1 MASGADNSSSE
12 GKSKRPSNTAFK
24 QQRLRAWQP
33 LLTPKSVLPTF
44 FIIGIIFAPIGGWL
58 LWASERVNELRI
70 DYTNCDQL
78 GSTLTTLSPNQFEY
92 HLQGVESKT
101 IPKPQEKYDSDTNT
115 CTLLFNLPKDLEA
128 SVFLYYRLTNFYQ
141 NHRRYTR
148 SFDVDQ
154 LKGKARSASD
164 LRSGDCSPLDV
175 HKAEGDDAEK
185 PYYPWGLI
193 EKSVFNDT
201 IGQPVLVNPAGGGS
215 KSTYEMSEKD
225 IAWEADRKRFNP
237 TAYKADQVHPP
248 PNWRARYKDGY
259 PDPIP
264 NLADDEHFLVW
275 MRTAGLP
282 TFRKL
287 YMKNTKDTMKSGF
300 YQIEVEMNY
309 DTRSFG
315 GTKSIVI
322 STTSFIGGR
331 NPVLG
336 IAFIVVGGLC
346 VLLGCIFAIRHF
358 YRPRRLGDHTY
369 LSWNQQVASGL
380 ADNGNGNGGG
390 GGGGAMSSARKNN
403 DTLRQRP

>member
-1 MASGADNSSSE
+1 
-12 GKSKRPSNTAFK
+12 

-58 LWASERVNELRI
+58 LWASERINEIRI
-70 DYTNCDQL
+70 DYTDCDQL
-78 GSTLTTLSPNQFEY
+78 SNTWSDLKSDQYEY
-92 HLQGVESKT
+92 HLNGIDSKS
-101 IPKPQEKYDSDTNT
+101 IIKPQEKYDSDSNT
-115 CTLLFNLPKDLEA
+115 CTISFNLPKDLEP

-154 LKGKARSASD
+154 LKGKTRSASD
-164 LRSGDCSPLDV
+164 LKGGDCSPLDV
-175 HKAEGDDAEK
+175 HKEGNGPEK
-185 PYYPWGLI
+185 PYYPCGLI
-193 EKSVFNDT
+193 ANSVFNDT
-201 IGQPVLVNPAGGGS
+201 IGQPVWTNPTGLDS
-215 KSTYEMSEKD
+215 KTTYQMTEKG
-225 IAWEADRKRFNP
+225 IAWDADRKRFNP
-237 TAYKADQVHPP
+237 TSYKPDDVYPP
-248 PNWRARYKDGY
+248 PNWAKRFPDGY
-259 PDPIP
+259 NDTIP

-287 YMKNTKDTMKSGF
+287 YMKNTEDTMKRGL
-300 YQIEVEMNY
+300 YQIEVQMNF

-380 ADNGNGNGGG
+380 ADNGTP
-390 GGGGAMSSARKNN
+390 SAANNAAASGRKNN
-403 DTLRQRP
+403 EGLLRQRP

>member
-1 MASGADNSSSE
+1 MAGGTRE
-12 GKSKRPSNTAFK
+12 GKSKQPSNTAFK

-58 LWASERVNELRI
+58 LWASERINELRV
-70 DYTNCDQL
+70 DYTNCDQQ
-78 GSTLTTLSPNQFEY
+78 SNTLSDVSDYEY
-92 HLQGVESKT
+92 HMHGIESSS
-101 IPKPQEKYDSDTNT
+101 IAKPRSSYDSESRV
-115 CTLLFNLPKDLEA
+115 CTIQFTLPKDLEA
-128 SVFLYYRLTNFYQ
+128 SVYLYYRLTNFYQ

-154 LKGKARSASD
+154 LKGKRRTTSD
-164 LRSGDCSPLDV
+164 LDGGDCSPLDV
-175 HKAEGDDAEK
+175 HTVDGSKR
-185 PYYPWGLI
+185 PYYPCGLI
-193 EKSVFNDT
+193 ANSVFNDT
-201 IGQPVLVNPAGGGS
+201 IGQPVLTNPGGS
-215 KSTYEMSEKD
+215 QTSSTYKMTEKG

-237 TAYKADQVHPP
+237 TEYKPSDVYPP
-248 PNWRARYKDGY
+248 PNWHARYGGEY
-259 PDPIP
+259 TSIP
-264 NLADDEHFLVW
+264 QLHEDEHFMVW

-287 YMKNTKDTMKSGF
+287 YMKNEHNTMKSGI
-300 YQIEVEMNY
+300 YQLDIELNY

-336 IAFIVVGGLC
+336 IAFIAVGGLC

-380 ADNGNGNGGG
+380 ADNGAQATG
-390 GGGGAMSSARKNN
+390 RQ
-403 DTLRQRP
+403 DTLRQR

>member
-1 MASGADNSSSE
+1 MAGTRE
-12 GKSKRPSNTAFK
+12 GKSKQPSNTAFK

-58 LWASERVNELRI
+58 LWASERINELRI
-70 DYTNCDQL
+70 DYTNCDQQ
-78 GSTLTTLSPNQFEY
+78 SNTLSDVSDYEY
-92 HLQGVESKT
+92 HMHGIESSS
-101 IPKPQEKYDSDTNT
+101 IAKPRSSYDSESRV
-115 CTLLFNLPKDLEA
+115 CTIQFTLPKDLEP
-128 SVFLYYRLTNFYQ
+128 SVYLYYRLTNFYQ

-154 LKGKARSASD
+154 LKGKRRTASD
-164 LRSGDCSPLDV
+164 LDGGDCSPLDV
-175 HKAEGDDAEK
+175 RDVDGSKR
-185 PYYPWGLI
+185 PYYPCGLI
-193 EKSVFNDT
+193 ANSVFNDT
-201 IGQPVLVNPAGGGS
+201 IGQPVLTNPGGS
-215 KSTYEMSEKD
+215 QSSSTYEMTEKG

-237 TAYKADQVHPP
+237 TEYKASDVVPP
-248 PNWRARYKDGY
+248 PNWHARYGDEY
-259 PDPIP
+259 TSIP
-264 NLADDEHFLVW
+264 KLNEDEHFMVW
-275 MRTAGLP
+275 MRTASLP

-287 YMKNTKDTMKSGF
+287 YMKNEHDTMKSGI
-300 YQIEVEMNY
+300 YQLDVELNY

-336 IAFIVVGGLC
+336 IAFIAVGGLC

-380 ADNGNGNGGG
+380 ADNGAQATG
-390 GGGGAMSSARKNN
+390 RQ
-403 DTLRQRP
+403 DTLHRR

>member
-1 MASGADNSSSE
+1 MAGTRE
-12 GKSKRPSNTAFK
+12 GKSKQPSNTAFK

-58 LWASERVNELRI
+58 LWASERINELRI
-70 DYTNCDQL
+70 DYTNCDQQS
-78 GSTLTTLSPNQFEY
+78 STLSDVSDYEY
-92 HLQGVESKT
+92 HMRGIESSS
-101 IPKPQEKYDSDTNT
+101 ISKPRSSYDSESRV
-115 CTLLFNLPKDLEA
+115 CTIQFTLPKDLDA
-128 SVFLYYRLTNFYQ
+128 SVYLYYRLTNFYQ

-154 LKGKARSASD
+154 LKGKRRTASD
-164 LRSGDCSPLDV
+164 LDGGDCSPLDV
-175 HKAEGDDAEK
+175 REVDGHKR
-185 PYYPWGLI
+185 PYYPCGLI
-193 EKSVFNDT
+193 ANSVFNDT
-201 IGQPVLVNPAGGGS
+201 ISQPVLTNPGGS
-215 KSTYEMSEKD
+215 QTSATYKMTETG

-237 TAYKADQVHPP
+237 TEYKASDVVPP
-248 PNWRARYKDGY
+248 PNWHARFGDEYTD
-259 PDPIP
+259 IP
-264 NLADDEHFLVW
+264 KLNEDEHFMVW

-287 YMKNTKDTMKSGF
+287 YMKNEHDTMKSGI
-300 YQIEVEMNY
+300 YQLDIELNY

-336 IAFIVVGGLC
+336 IAFIAVGGLC
-346 VLLGCIFAIRHF
+346 VLLGCIFAVRHF

-380 ADNGNGNGGG
+380 ADNGAQ
-390 GGGGAMSSARKNN
+390 GAATGRQ
-403 DTLRQRP
+403 DTLRQR

>member
-1 MASGADNSSSE
+1 MAGGTRE
-12 GKSKRPSNTAFK
+12 GKSKQPSNTAFK

-58 LWASERVNELRI
+58 LWASERINELRI

-78 GSTLTTLSPNQFEY
+78 TSTLQDVSDYEY
-92 HLQGVESKT
+92 HMHGIESST
-101 IPKPQEKYDSDTNT
+101 ITKPQESYDSDSRT
-115 CTLLFNLPKDLEA
+115 CTIQFTLPKDLDA

-154 LKGKARSASD
+154 LKGKKRTASD
-164 LRSGDCSPLDV
+164 LDGGDCSPLDIKTV
-175 HKAEGDDAEK
+175 DGNKK
-185 PYYPWGLI
+185 PYYPCGLI
-193 EKSVFNDT
+193 ANSVFNDT
-201 IGQPVLVNPAGGGS
+201 ISQPVLTNPGGGQT
-215 KSTYEMSEKD
+215 STTYKMTEKG
-225 IAWEADRKRFNP
+225 IAWDADRKRFNP
-237 TAYKADQVHPP
+237 SEYQPGDVLPP
-248 PNWRARYKDGY
+248 PNWHERYGDEY
-259 PDPIP
+259 DELPRLDE
-264 NLADDEHFLVW
+264 DEHFMVW

-287 YMKNTKDTMKSGF
+287 YMKNEQDVMKSGI
-300 YQIEVEMNY
+300 YQLDVVMNY

-336 IAFIVVGGLC
+336 IAFIAVGGLC

-380 ADNGNGNGGG
+380 ADNGGNNGAGGS
-390 GGGGAMSSARKNN
+390 GGAAATGRQKTP
-403 DTLRQRP
+403 DTLLRQR

>member
-1 MASGADNSSSE
+1 MVGRSKE
-12 GKSKRPSNTAFK
+12 GKSKQPSNTAFK

-58 LWASERVNELRI
+58 LWASERINELRI

-78 GSTLTTLSPNQFEY
+78 GSTFSDVSDYEY
-92 HLQGVESKT
+92 HMHGVKSST
-101 IPKPQEKYDSDTNT
+101 ISQPQERFDEASRT
-115 CTLLFNLPKDLEA
+115 CTVQFTVPKDLDA

-154 LKGKARSASD
+154 LKGKARTAGD
-164 LRSGDCSPLDV
+164 LDGGDCSPLD
-175 HKAEGDDAEK
+175 HEDRGEGRR
-185 PYYPWGLI
+185 PYYPCGLI
-193 EKSVFNDT
+193 ANSVFNDT
-201 IGQPVLVNPAGGGS
+201 IGQPVLTNPGGGGD
-215 KSTYEMSEKD
+215 STTYNMTEKG

-237 TAYKADQVHPP
+237 TAYKPSQVYPP
-248 PNWRARYKDGY
+248 PNWRERYGDEYSEMPK
-259 PDPIP
+259 
-264 NLADDEHFLVW
+264 LEDDEHLMVW

-287 YMKNTKDTMKSGF
+287 YMKNEHETMKSGI
-300 YQIEVEMNY
+300 YQVDIVMNY

-315 GTKSIVI
+315 GTKSLVI

-336 IAFIVVGGLC
+336 IAFIAVGGLC

-380 ADNGNGNGGG
+380 ADNSGNLPAAAASTSRNH
-390 GGGGAMSSARKNN
+390 AASTMRH
-403 DTLRQRP
+403 R